1 VARPLGF
8 PEKIACLKSS
18 RAKNFISKKSR
29 FAYFCFG
36 NTTIVRPKPN
46 KIEFNMIRNRVLLVL
61 ILALA
66 SIIDARAQSADAD
79 FLESMGKMYVVLAV
93 VLAIFL
99 GIVVFLIY
107 LDRKLTKL
115 ENQIKEE

>member
-1 VARPLGF
+1 
-8 PEKIACLKSS
+8 LKKSLY
-18 RAKNFISKKSR
+18 KNFISKKPC
-29 FAYFCFG
+29 FAYFCFE
-36 NTTIVRPKPN
+36 NTTIVKPKPN
-46 KIEFNMIRNRVLLVL
+46 KIEFTMIRNRVLLVL

-66 SIIDARAQSADAD
+66 SIVNARAQGADAD

-93 VLAIFL
+93 VLAIFF
-99 GIVVFLIY
+99 GIVAFLVY